1 MSKFVLNARTTGF
14 IEMAKDV
21 FQYLLTVKSGMKM
34 ETPFHFCGLFF
45 TFLFSG
51 FVYSS
56 ITSKSFSTWKLL
68 YSIRKPF
75 YDKT

>member
-1 MSKFVLNARTTGF
+1 
-14 IEMAKDV
+14 
-21 FQYLLTVKSGMKM
+21 MKM